1 MRGLTEEAKI
11 NISTERSAEKA
22 GSEENEQAKTI
33 HCPMFLSASAAEKA
47 ELARQGSESRNV
59 FKKLDE
65 KRTEIFLLHPLP
77 KNVFPSSRKPL
88 LTRSSHSHSNG
99 NIIAICCASTASCV
113 AGG

>member
-1 MRGLTEEAKI
+1 LTEKAKI
-11 NISTERSAEKA
+11 NNSTERSAEKA

-33 HCPMFLSASAAEKA
+33 HCPMFRSAAA
-47 ELARQGSESRNV
+47 EEANSQTGRASQGGVSENI

-65 KRTEIFLLHPLP
+65 KRTEIFFPLP